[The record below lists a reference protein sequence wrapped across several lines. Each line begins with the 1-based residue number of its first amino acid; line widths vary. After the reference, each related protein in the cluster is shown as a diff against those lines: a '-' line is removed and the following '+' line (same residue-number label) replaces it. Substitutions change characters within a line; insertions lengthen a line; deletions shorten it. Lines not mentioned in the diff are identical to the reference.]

1 MSPHMTESDAEQ
13 LDSLRRANIG
23 RLLTRAQREFT
34 GRAVREL
41 RAGGHAD
48 LSFAHAS
55 ILIQL
60 DTAGTRVTT
69 IADRAG
75 MTKQGAGQ
83 LVSDLERVGYVTRE
97 PDPRDRR
104 AALVRFTPAGL
115 VWLRAGL
122 EVIAEIEAD
131 YARLLGSQG
140 LESLRAALLT
150 LLERE
155 ERPTTSER

>member
-1 MSPHMTESDAEQ
+1 MYTPSASAAEQ
-13 LDSLRRANIG
+13 LDEARRANIG

-41 RAGGHAD
+41 RARGHAD

-60 DTAGTRVTT
+60 DTVGTRVTT

-83 LVSDLERVGYVTRE
+83 LVSDLERVGYVTRA
-97 PDPRDRR
+97 PDPTDRR

-122 EVIAEIEAD
+122 DVIAEIEAE
-131 YARLLGSQG
+131 YARVLGADG
-140 LESLRAALLT
+140 LEALRAALLT
-150 LLERE
+150 LLEHE
-155 ERPTTSER
+155 AS